1 MNRIAVTGGRGMLG
15 TDLACELRRA
25 GFEPVPLDLPEF
37 NLCDSAHLRRLV
49 AECDAVINCAAY
61 TNVDKA
67 ESEPAL
73 AAAVNAAA
81 PGELGRLAAAAGR
94 YVLHISTDFVF
105 DGAGEHPWRETDTPA
120 PLSVYGSTKL
130 DGERTLAASGCRH
143 AVVRVQWTY
152 GKNGNHFIKKL
163 LERAQSAAEVKMVD
177 DQVGA
182 PTWTRDVSAALV
194 ELLKRQATGL
204 YHYAAAGFASRLDV
218 AAFALRELGLERRL
232 VACKTA
238 DFPAPARRPL
248 NSRFDC
254 SRLDGLLG
262 SGFRRPWQDA
272 LREFLHL

>member
-1 MNRIAVTGGRGMLG
+1 MTKIVVTGGRGMLG
-15 TDLACELRRA
+15 TDLALELRRA

-37 NLCDSAHLRRLV
+37 NLCDPEQLRRAV
-49 AECDAVINCAAY
+49 ADADAVINCAAY

-81 PGELGRLAAAAGR
+81 PGELGRLAAAAGK

-105 DGAGEHPWRETDTPA
+105 DGSGDRPWRETDTPA
-120 PLSVYGSTKL
+120 PLSVYGATKL
-130 DGERTLAASGCRH
+130 DGEHTLAASGCRH

-152 GKNGNHFIKKL
+152 GGNGNHFIKKL
-163 LERAQSAAEVKMVD
+163 LERAKAGGDIKMVD

-182 PTWTRDVSAALV
+182 PTWTRDVSRALV
-194 ELLKRQATGL
+194 KLLKGQTAGL
-204 YHYAAAGFASRLDV
+204 YHYAAAGYASRLDV
-218 AAFALRELGLERRL
+218 AAFVLRELGLERRL
-232 VACKTA
+232 LPCQTA

-254 SRLDGLLG
+254 TALDTQLG
-262 SGFRRPWQDA
+262 PGFRRPWQEA
-272 LREFLHL
+272 LREFIQ